1 MSIVS
6 SQTRK
11 RATRRAHSL
20 AAAAAL
26 VVAGACGMGVA
37 AFAGLL
43 PASEGVA
50 VAMTP
55 TPLIDIQ
62 LNGVR

>member
-1 MSIVS
+1 V
-6 SQTRK
+6 
-11 RATRRAHSL
+11 AV
-20 AAAAAL
+20 L
-26 VVAGACGMGVA
+26 VVAGACGIGVA